1 MCLLIC
7 VRGEDGSMLLAA
19 NRDERYD
26 RPAREPFLWPG
37 RAGVFAG
44 RDELAG
50 GTWLAVSGRGV
61 VAAVTNRPTRGGED
75 PARPT
80 RGELPLLACRCAS
93 AADAKAAL
101 TAHLAATR
109 YNGFN
114 LFVADA
120 EDAFVIQSPGGECEA
135 QAVGPGAH
143 VVGNAAWDD
152 PADGRVGRAHAMLAE
167 SPVRMPPDGGLHEAL
182 ERLMHICRDHL
193 PLPEGG
199 GLCLHG
205 DAAGTVSSTILALG
219 PDQRLMRYAHAP
231 GPPCRTAYRDLAPPA
246 RDDVVQP
253 RGQ

>member
-7 VRGEDGSMLLAA
+7 VRGDDGSMLLAA

-26 RPAREPFLWPG
+26 RTAREPFLWPG

-44 RDELAG
+44 RDERAG

-61 VAAVTNRPTRGGED
+61 VAAVTNRPTGGGED

-80 RGELPLLACRCAS
+80 RGELPLLACRSAS
-93 AADAKAAL
+93 AADAKATL
-101 TAHLAATR
+101 TAYLAATR

-120 EDAFVIQSPGGECEA
+120 DEAFVIQSRGGVCLPP
-135 QAVGPGAH
+135 AVARGVLGGATAGWPPPPGA
-143 VVGNAAWDD
+143 
-152 PADGRVGRAHAMLAE
+152 RVARAHAMLAE
-167 SPVRMPPDGGLHEAL
+167 DPVRMPPDGGLDEAL

-193 PLPEGG
+193 PLPGG
-199 GLCLHG
+199 SGLCLHG

-219 PDQRLMRYAHAP
+219 PDRRLMRYAHAP
-231 GPPCRTAYRDLAPPA
+231 GPPCRTAYRNLAPPGS
-246 RDDVVQP
+246 DDVVQP
-253 RGQ
+253 RGR